1 MTQLDMEAFFLAA
14 VMAAGALSHTDGS
27 SLFSSAQADTKQM
40 HSALQCR
47 AGWNPATPCLAF
59 QLEQLLS

>member
-1 MTQLDMEAFFLAA
+1 MEAFFLAT
-14 VMAAGALSHTDGS
+14 VMAVGALSHTDGS

-40 HSALQCR
+40 CSALQCR

-59 QLEQLLS
+59 LL